1 MCEFETLPQV
11 DQAAIMAMALGRL
24 ASYPGCQ
31 TIDDLAALGEVTPD
45 DLWAD
50 ICSDAAA
57 PECSIP
63 VRLRPLRS
71 SPMNRIPAVARK

>member
-1 MCEFETLPQV
+1 MCEFETLPEV
-11 DQAAIMAMALGRL
+11 DQAAIMALALGRL

-57 PECSIP
+57 PECNIP
-63 VRLRPLRS
+63 VRLRAVQDRNES
-71 SPMNRIPAVARK
+71 NAGGVARK

>member
-1 MCEFETLPQV
+1 MCEFETLPEV

-31 TIDDLAALGEVTPD
+31 TIDDLAALGEVTPH

-63 VRLRPLRS
+63 VRLRPLRIVTHES
-71 SPMNRIPAVARK
+71 NAGGGR